1 MSYRGTKLSK
11 QTRSLEKRNLV
22 VENAISGIHNRGRG
36 GKYRHFKRRKLKQK
50 LQREAEYKRT
60 VEERIRKA
68 EALLEEAKLYARYCP
83 EEAEKLAA
91 RAERLHS
98 TRSSEGKSAAGK
110 KAEKWAGVGPEV
122 ISAASSSRTAS
133 AYKADARAESRFS
146 FWEPPVREKDPQVAA
161 IEEAIRSGE
170 RNFMDG
176 VSYRVNP
183 VDTMKM
189 ITASSVFGEPQY
201 YRSGETAKARIL
213 EGRYGV
219 DETFAEYSLR
229 MLDPYKG
236 MNTSQVMVK
245 AIDDALTADYGET
258 LKWAAELRERYGMR
272 LNPQIIMVRAAV
284 HHRRKAFT
292 NAHPGEYGKIAQQ
305 VMSRGDD
312 VTNQAQYWLEMKR
325 SKNRLPA
332 ILKRAWAQNISDMDA
347 YTMAKYCHTGIGL
360 VDIVRICHA
369 KGPLVDILMQ
379 TGKVPMPEG
388 QDTWERLRASGKS
401 WQEIVHEIRMPHMA
415 LLRNLRGIFTEV
427 QDPETREEVLAL
439 LKRGVRKGKQFPFR
453 YLSAWEA
460 VKAEGRSWA
469 GQVQDALEDCMG
481 IACENLPSLK
491 GRSAFLTDNSGSAWG
506 ACTSEWGTMKV
517 ADIGN
522 LSSVIGAVCSEEGV
536 VFPFGDRLES
546 VKVRKGEG
554 ILKQAHHV
562 GAIGK
567 GCGGGT
573 ENGIW
578 LFFRDAIA
586 QRQHWDNI
594 FVYSDMQAGHGGLY
608 GIYSEDY
615 AAIGA
620 CVWGR
625 YIDVNMLVKLY
636 RKLVNP
642 KVNVFCIQTAGY
654 NNILVPEYG
663 YRTAVL
669 YGWTGKELL
678 FADAMNR
685 IWDELEAREPEKQ

>member
-1 MSYRGTKLSK
+1 MSYRGIKMSK
-11 QTRSLEKRNLV
+11 QTKSLEKRNLV
-22 VENAISGIHNRGRG
+22 EEREISGIHNRGRG
-36 GKYRHFKRRKLKQK
+36 GK
-50 LQREAEYKRT
+50 
-60 VEERIRKA
+60 KA
-68 EALLEEAKLYARYCP
+68 L
-83 EEAEKLAA
+83 
-91 RAERLHS
+91 
-98 TRSSEGKSAAGK
+98 
-110 KAEKWAGVGPEV
+110 
-122 ISAASSSRTAS
+122 
-133 AYKADARAESRFS
+133 
-146 FWEPPVREKDPQVAA
+146 VREKDPQVAA

-201 YRSGETAKARIL
+201 YRDGETAKATIP
-213 EGRYGV
+213 EGKCYV
-219 DETFAEYSLR
+219 DRAFTKYSLR

-236 MNTSQVMVK
+236 MTTSGVMEK
-245 AIDDALTADYGET
+245 AIDDALEADFGET

-272 LNPQIIMVRAAV
+272 LNPQVILVRAAI
-284 HHRRKAFT
+284 HRGRKAFT
-292 NAHPGEYGKIAQQ
+292 DEHPGEYAKIAQR

-312 VTNQAQYWLEMKR
+312 VTNQAQYWLAMKG
-325 SKNRLPA
+325 SKNGLPA
-332 ILKRAWAQNISDMDA
+332 ILKRAWAQSIGDMDA
-347 YTMAKYCHTGIGL
+347 YSMAKYCRAGIGL

-401 WQEIVHEIRMPHMA
+401 WQEIVDEIRMPHMA

-453 YLSAWEA
+453 YLSAWKA
-460 VKAEGRSWA
+460 VDAEGSSWS

-481 IACENLPSLK
+481 IACENLPALK

-506 ACTSEWGTMKV
+506 ACTSEWGTMKI
-517 ADIGN
+517 AEIGN
-522 LSSVIGAVCSEEGV
+522 LSSVIGAVCSEKGV

-546 VKVRKGEG
+546 LEVRKSKG
-554 ILKQAHHV
+554 ILKQAHQV
-562 GAIGK
+562 GELGMR
-567 GCGGGT
+567 CGGGT
-573 ENGIW
+573 ENGVW

-586 QRQHWDNI
+586 KRQHWDNI
-594 FVYSDMQAGHGGLY
+594 FIYSDMQAGHGGLY
-608 GIYSEDY
+608 GYCEEDY

-620 CVWGR
+620 CIRGI

-654 NNILVPEYG
+654 NNVLVPEYG
-663 YRTAVL
+663 YRTSIL